1 MKNPVIIKSYH
12 PSGIVLI
19 LDDSLPFEE
28 LLEEISRKF
37 QASAGFF
44 KGASLVLAFEGRTLS
59 PEEIRR
65 MTDTI
70 TDAIPVSIACVVDK
84 EGMTEEALRDML
96 EKYVKNLNDNTG
108 NFYRG
113 TLRSGQVLES
123 ERSIIVIGNVNYGAK
138 VVSEGNIIVLGSLKG
153 IAEAGV
159 GSRKGEAYIVALEM
173 DPLQLRIGEHIARS
187 PDNPGPKKEKKKKHS
202 EDMEPMIAFVEEGTI
217 YIEPVTKNVLSKSL

>member
-19 LDDSLPFEE
+19 LEDSLPFEE
-28 LLEEISRKF
+28 LLEEISKKF
-37 QASAGFF
+37 QESAGFF
-44 KGASLVLAFEGRTLS
+44 KGASLVLAFEGRKLS

-70 TDAIPVSIACVVDK
+70 TDTIPVNIVCVVDK
-84 EGMTEEALRDML
+84 EGMTEEMLRDML
-96 EKYVKNLNDNTG
+96 EEYVKELNDNTG
-108 NFYRG
+108 QFYRG

-138 VVSEGNIIVLGSLKG
+138 VISEGNIIVLGSLKG

-159 GSRKGEAYIVALEM
+159 GNQGEAYIVALEM

-187 PDNPGPKKEKKKKHS
+187 PDDPGWKKEKKKRHS

-217 YIEPVTKNVLSKSL
+217 YIEPVTKNVWNKSL